1 MTYNE
6 HKVAMGRA
14 MTELIEAVKE
24 EERAK
29 RRREDAIDNYEKALG
44 KLLGEVQA

>member
-14 MTELIEAVKE
+14 MTELMAAVKD

-29 RRREDAIDNYEKALG
+29 IRREQAIDNYEKALDN
-44 KLLGEVQA
+44 LLAEVPA